1 MSTGHSVF
9 APSSYSRW
17 SQCAPSI
24 FGNMRYE
31 DSQPEPFNPHS
42 ALGTLAHEVGEYM
55 LLGKD
60 HLTIEPEDGLK
71 ALGVKVDDDMVEYV
85 SIYTNFVHS
94 TVKSLKGKLFV
105 EKRVNLPHI
114 HPDFGGTSDAI
125 VVSSDGSHVHVI
137 DLKYGVGVQV
147 FADHNPQLM
156 IYALGSI
163 ATLGIVGVE
172 TVSVSIVQ
180 PRLDHIDTF
189 TLSMDEL
196 AEFEAEV
203 AASVKAAEAILPL
216 QFDQISDERFNPSPE
231 ACMWC
236 PMKLECKALKNKSLE
251 YIKDLLGDDDDD
263 NDDAFSVKP
272 DPAAVSVPISNE
284 DLDGTLKYI
293 WQSERLLAILRK
305 AYEAEAFSRL
315 TKPGAGGDEL
325 PSFKIVG
332 SNPNRKWKE
341 SPELIQLL
349 TKLCGKDAFEQKL
362 ISPAK
367 AEKILKKDLIAKDA
381 LKEFIDRGTPTPSL
395 AAIGDKRDRFKPE
408 DRKIDASSF
417 DDLSGEFSEF
427 DDM

>member
-24 FGNMRYE
+24 FGNRR
-31 DSQPEPFNPHS
+31 DKDAPPEPFNPHS

-60 HLTIEPEDGLK
+60 PFTIEPEDGLK
-71 ALGVKVDDDMVEYV
+71 ALGVKVDDDMIEYV
-85 SIYTNFVHS
+85 SMYTNFAHS

-137 DLKYGVGVQV
+137 DLKYGTRVQV

-163 ATLGIVGVE
+163 ATLGIIGVE

-189 TLSMDEL
+189 TLSMEEL

-203 AASVKAAEAILPL
+203 AASINVAETMLPL
-216 QFDQISDERFNPSPE
+216 RFDQIPDEKFNPSP
-231 ACMWC
+231 AVCQWC
-236 PMKLECKALKNKSLE
+236 PMKLECKALKNKALG
-251 YIKDLLGDDDDD
+251 YVKDLLGDDDD
-263 NDDAFSVKP
+263 DDAFSVKP
-272 DPAAVSVPISNE
+272 DPAAVEISNE

-367 AEKILKKDLIAKDA
+367 AEKLLKKDLIAKDA
-381 LKEFIDRGTPTPSL
+381 LKDFIDRGRPTPSL
-395 AAIGDKRDRFKPE
+395 ASIGDKRDRFKPE
-408 DRKIDASSF
+408 DRQIDASSF
-417 DDLSGEFSEF
+417 DDLSGEFGEF